1 MKINPLTR
9 QRWRRFRKLRRA
21 WVSLWILAAL
31 YVLSLG
37 AEFLC
42 HSEPIWVRYAG
53 RSYFPIWRYYAE
65 DVFTGSGR
73 LTRPDYR
80 QIAASA
86 AFRSDPGN
94 RMLFPLL
101 RYGPLESVPAEAI
114 AWPERV
120 RLELESVPLV
130 GVLSVQADL
139 RIVQATA
146 VSAFCGRPD
155 RELLGQD
162 LSTCLVVTDSLRQAL
177 AKRFAN
183 QTAPAESLIQTL
195 PGGLASSI
203 ALATFAPRAVAPQRV
218 RLLLREASAAPV
230 CRETL
235 LLTDEELSGGGA
247 LWAALPEATQAMLLQ
262 AARQRQL
269 EPVASTNV
277 LAAGRMLAV
286 HFSKD
291 EIRYPL
297 RPVPGHPLGLDS
309 AGRDVLAR
317 ILYGLRISLSFGL
330 LLVLASM
337 AVGIFIGALQGY
349 QGGALDL
356 VGQRLIEIWDALPF
370 LYIIIL
376 MGSVFGRSFGL
387 LLFCYALFN
396 WVGISYYQRAEFLRL
411 RKAAFVEAAR
421 CLGVSRLKIMFRH
434 ILPNALVPVITFFP
448 FALVGAIG
456 LLAALDY
463 LGFGLPPPT
472 PSWGELLTQ
481 AQEYGWAWWLAL
493 FPALALF
500 SVMLL
505 GVFIGEGV
513 RSAFDPRPVVR
524 LE

>member
-1 MKINPLTR
+1 M
-9 QRWRRFRKLRRA
+9 
-21 WVSLWILAAL
+21 
-31 YVLSLG
+31 
-37 AEFLC
+37 
-42 HSEPIWVRYAG
+42 
-53 RSYFPIWRYYAE
+53 
-65 DVFTGSGR
+65 
-73 LTRPDYR
+73 
-80 QIAASA
+80 
-86 AFRSDPGN
+86 
-94 RMLFPLL
+94 
-101 RYGPLESVPAEAI
+101 
-114 AWPERV
+114 
-120 RLELESVPLV
+120 
-130 GVLSVQADL
+130 
-139 RIVQATA
+139 
-146 VSAFCGRPD
+146 
-155 RELLGQD
+155 
-162 LSTCLVVTDSLRQAL
+162 RQAL

-183 QTAPAESLIQTL
+183 QTAAAESLIQTL

-337 AVGIFIGALQGY
+337 AVGIVIGALQGY

-513 RSAFDPRPVVR
+513 RSAFDPRPVVH